1 MDAVVIVTGV
11 AVAVVAVAAAGI
23 RLSRRRTAGSPDAVP
38 PDAVVTPRPA
48 RAPRAVVVV
57 DTRVVPE
64 SGTGRW
70 AEAEG
75 GEPPE
80 LAALR
85 LVRES
90 QLVPE
95 DRARYA
101 APLRALAVPPVG
113 LHRLVSTDVMAAASA
128 RELGDLVLAEPRLA
142 ARVLARANSAFYG
155 LQSPIKSIPHA
166 ITYLG
171 VPAVRSMA
179 LALLLAETFPAA
191 DPVVRRYHE
200 RTWSAALL
208 TADLCSLLSARVGVS
223 DAGLLTTHAVLAH
236 LGDLALPAVPGSRP
250 DFAGELDLVTRLARE
265 QEQLGVSSVAV
276 GTILMQE
283 WRLPAPMIREVEAIG
298 RLVVTP
304 PDSRDPGRAA
314 HRGLVYAAMRIADA
328 IVCQRVREPGEL
340 RIAPATEPSLHHL
353 QAYLALPALAR
364 LPEILAQPEVATTL
378 ARMLAAARTPADAA
392 PAVTAPRATAAT
404 VTAA

>member
-1 MDAVVIVTGV
+1 MDALVIVTGV
-11 AVAVVAVAAAGI
+11 AVAVVAVAAAGLW
-23 RLSRRRTAGSPDAVP
+23 LSRRRADAP
-38 PDAVVTPRPA
+38 PAAARPPRPVHPA
-48 RAPRAVVVV
+48 RPVVVV

-70 AEAEG
+70 AEADG

-101 APLRALAVPPVG
+101 APLKALAVPPVG

-179 LALLLAETFPAA
+179 LALLLAETFPAS

-200 RTWSAALL
+200 QTWSAALL
-208 TADLCSLLSARVGVS
+208 TADLCSLLAARVGVS

-236 LGDLALPAVPGSRP
+236 LGDLALPALPGSRP
-250 DFAGELDLVTRLARE
+250 DFAGELDLVTRLTRE
-265 QEQLGVSSVAV
+265 QEQLGVSSVTV

-314 HRGLVYAAMRIADA
+314 HRGLVYAAMRVAAA

-340 RIAPATEPSLHHL
+340 RIAPATEPALYHL

-378 ARMLAAARTPADAA
+378 ARMIAAARSPADAA
-392 PAVTAPRATAAT
+392 PAAATVRATTAT